1 MAENGKKKKGIVGK
15 VVIGVVVLVV
25 IAAVAGS
32 MGGNKPT
39 VADSSDAAKQEQQDG
54 TSSGG
59 DQGAGESKQEEKSTE
74 NLAVG
79 TAVDLGDGLTVSA
92 DSVETVSDYSGA
104 QFLKVTLTYK
114 NGSEK
119 TVSYNSGDWKG
130 EDANGAQEN
139 ADFFVSSDPNA
150 ANDQLSYGD
159 LAAGG
164 TKTGALYF
172 KQGTVKLLYSGNVFS
187 KDIKA
192 SWKLA

>member
-1 MAENGKKKKGIVGK
+1 MAENGKKKGIVGK
-15 VVIGVVVLVV
+15 VVIGLVVLAV
-25 IAAVAGS
+25 IGALASS
-32 MGGNKPT
+32 MGGNEPK
-39 VADSSDAAKQEQQDG
+39 VADSSDTAKQEQQDG
-54 TSSGG
+54 SSSSG
-59 DQGAGESKQEEKSTE
+59 DQGTGDAKQEEKSTE

-79 TAVDLGDGLTVSA
+79 TPVDLGDGLTVSA
-92 DSVETVSDYSGA
+92 DSIETVADYSGA

-114 NGSEK
+114 NGSDK

-130 EDANGAQEN
+130 EDANGAQET
-139 ADFFVSSDPNA
+139 ADFFISADSNA

-164 TKTGALYF
+164 TKTGTLYF